1 MSRLNSENF
10 IEKAK
15 EIHGDKYLYDKAIYI
30 NSNKKV
36 EIICPIH
43 GSFWIRPNDHIH
55 KKSGCSKCSYIK
67 RGLDQTL
74 TQNDFL
80 DRCIENHG
88 DKYDYSKSIYIN
100 MKTPVLISCPIHGE
114 FKQKPMIHLNGG
126 ECPRCS
132 KVKLGDSMSY
142 SQEEFIKK
150 CSKIHNNKYDYSLVK
165 YNRSTDL
172 VTIICPEHGKFT
184 QKAAFHLAGKGC
196 KKCGILSASS
206 KTSLG
211 KNTFVSKAKII
222 HGDKYIYD
230 DVIYVNSKDNV
241 KVICKEHGPYLTI
254 PNSHLRGSGCPKCGR
269 IQAAISKTF
278 TNEEFIKRAKEIH
291 NDKYDYS
298 LVKYIN
304 WRKKVTII
312 CPKHGEFTQSPN
324 SHLSGSGCPKCI
336 LKSQMMLFEKLTSI
350 FKNECFSWEYKTS
363 WLGKL
368 RIDICI
374 EKHKI
379 AIEYDGEQHFHPI
392 NHFGG
397 EAKFKKLIK
406 NDALK
411 ERLCEEN
418 GFKLFRIKYNYT
430 DEDFY
435 NLCVEIQKIIDNGEN

>member
-222 HGDKYIYD
+222 HGDKYIYFT
-230 DVIYVNSKDNV
+230 
-241 KVICKEHGPYLTI
+241 KE
-254 PNSHLRGSGCPKCGR
+254 
-269 IQAAISKTF
+269 
-278 TNEEFIKRAKEIH
+278 
-291 NDKYDYS
+291 
-298 LVKYIN
+298 
-304 WRKKVTII
+304 
-312 CPKHGEFTQSPN
+312 
-324 SHLSGSGCPKCI
+324 
-336 LKSQMMLFEKLTSI
+336 
-350 FKNECFSWEYKTS
+350 
-363 WLGKL
+363 
-368 RIDICI
+368 
-374 EKHKI
+374 
-379 AIEYDGEQHFHPI
+379 
-392 NHFGG
+392 
-397 EAKFKKLIK
+397 
-406 NDALK
+406 
-411 ERLCEEN
+411 
-418 GFKLFRIKYNYT
+418 
-430 DEDFY
+430 
-435 NLCVEIQKIIDNGEN
+435 